1 MIRTKTTQNSVNVRL
16 QSYLNSPEVYRTS
29 VHPSQETGFRR
40 SSFLQLFFFS
50 LIFILFPLLLLLL
63 FARQTSQCN
72 GVRRL
77 TIKCENHRKKKTRCQ
92 CNTKQKIKQN
102 RNNTKLLGLIP
113 QGYAPRQ
120 TGIKKTHNF
129 TTPQA

>member
-50 LIFILFPLLLLLL
+50 LIFILFHFVLLL
-63 FARQTSQCN
+63 FARETSQCN

-77 TIKCENHRKKKTRCQ
+77 TIRCENHRKKKARCQ
-92 CNTKQKIKQN
+92 CNTKQKIKHN
-102 RNNTKLLGLIP
+102 WNNTKLLGLIP